1 MGCGLRLPFGLGN
14 FGAPGLAFNNYGGFN
29 GGSPFSGFGR
39 GGFGGLNPYQ
49 GGFGRNGFFGGNPA
63 TDFMFNK
70 QKEGFDLA
78 TGNLPGYL
86 GDKFNEAR
94 DVSLMNP
101 RTNRGF
107 GGFPGGCNQCC

>member
-29 GGSPFSGFGR
+29 GGSPFS
-39 GGFGGLNPYQ
+39 
-49 GGFGRNGFFGGNPA
+49 GFGRNGFFGGNPA